1 MPVYHPMT
9 ELRQAAG
16 VRAGLAI
23 DSSWPV
29 AEDRSR
35 RARISGD
42 FGSNVRTRLLSAIR
56 RPTAGVS

>member
-1 MPVYHPMT
+1 M
-9 ELRQAAG
+9 AG
-16 VRAGLAI
+16 YVWVAVCH
-23 DSSWPV
+23 DQVTNVQCWPV